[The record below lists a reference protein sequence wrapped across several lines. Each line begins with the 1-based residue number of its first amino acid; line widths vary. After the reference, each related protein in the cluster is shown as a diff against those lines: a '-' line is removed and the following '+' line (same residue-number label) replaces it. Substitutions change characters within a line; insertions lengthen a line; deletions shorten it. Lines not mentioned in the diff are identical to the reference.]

1 VTQAQLQAISAENAA
16 ASTRALT
23 KLSLFAV
30 GMALLPLTSYFV
42 SLKYLFENNT
52 TIAAISAVVVAN
64 VVLVG
69 FIVVAIREEQED
81 GKMVV
86 GEDKR
91 R

>member
-1 VTQAQLQAISAENAA
+1 
-16 ASTRALT
+16 
-23 KLSLFAV
+23 
-30 GMALLPLTSYFV
+30 MALLPLTSYFV